1 MGLELIKLARLATQL
16 APGMRLS
23 PSLYPGITSVSHTP
37 SSSCECWAL
46 SIVLVYA
53 CIVPRLC
60 RESAMEGE
68 LLVPPPATTGGQRRF
83 KDFPFEHGLAKTREG
98 NYPMLP
104 PWLLCGF
111 NWGDF
116 ARSL

>member
-1 MGLELIKLARLATQL
+1 MGLELIKLATLATQL

-23 PSLYPGITSVSHTP
+23 PFLYPGITSVSHTP

-53 CIVPRLC
+53 CTVPRLC

-68 LLVPPPATTGGQRRF
+68 LLVLGHVQLSLPHPAQEG
-83 KDFPFEHGLAKTREG
+83 REG
-98 NYPMLP
+98 SKTSPLNM
-104 PWLLCGF
+104 
-111 NWGDF
+111 
-116 ARSL
+116 A